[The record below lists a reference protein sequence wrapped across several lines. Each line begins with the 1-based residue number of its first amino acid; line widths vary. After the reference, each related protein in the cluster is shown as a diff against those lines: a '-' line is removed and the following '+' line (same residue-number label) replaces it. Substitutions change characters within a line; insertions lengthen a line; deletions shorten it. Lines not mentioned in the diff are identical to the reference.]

1 MSDDAESK
9 TSLKNR
15 SCISISDYLRSKAKS
30 HREFSYYTNLNFGKN
45 DELTTELHG
54 LFFSDGGTWED
65 EEDKLHIQ
73 QLANNKERKAFVRCL
88 NFLKSEDVAMWKMYA
103 DVLGIRVKFPK
114 SFFEKLFSGKKHSFI
129 VTLKTTGLYNNKRIN
144 VDFSSENIGYKE
156 PNVDFSDVLY
166 INKND
171 EKGKEGTYYITRSG
185 ESIKDCAKEDLKD
198 LQGIFKKNIKFKSET
213 ETRLLLY
220 LTSDDIKC
228 LPGLQLSDIKGFLL
242 SSEDFDKDSEKSI
255 SISFRPKYL
264 DTATTEI
271 CNFFNDNKLKITND
285 NGSFNKIVSI
295 QNASKYIDLYNTLRK
310 KYNKPKSIHAFHDEI
325 KKIILY

>member
-1 MSDDAESK
+1 MSDDTESK

-15 SCISISDYLRSKAKS
+15 SGISISDYLRSKAKS

-65 EEDKLHIQ
+65 EEDKLHLQ
-73 QLANNKERKAFVRCL
+73 QLTNNKKRKAFVRCL

-114 SFFEKLFSGKKHSFI
+114 NFFEKLFSGKKHSFI
-129 VTLKTTGLYNNKRIN
+129 VTLKTTGQYNNKRIN
-144 VDFSSENIGYKE
+144 VDFSSKNIGNKE
-156 PNVDFSDVLY
+156 PNVDFFDVLY
-166 INKND
+166 INKNN
-171 EKGKEGTYYITRSG
+171 EKNKEGTYYITRSG
-185 ESIKDCAKEDLKD
+185 ESIKDCSKEDLKD
-198 LQGIFKKNIKFKSET
+198 LQCIFKKNIKFKSET

-242 SSEDFDKDSEKSI
+242 NSDDFDKDSKKSI
-255 SISFRPKYL
+255 SISLRPKYL

-271 CNFFNDNKLKITND
+271 CNFFNDNKLKITNN
-285 NGSFNKIVSI
+285 NGSFNKIVNI
-295 QNASKYIDLYNTLRK
+295 QNASNHITSYNNLREKYD
-310 KYNKPKSIHAFHDEI
+310 KPISINILEEGI
-325 KKIILY
+325 KKK

>member
-1 MSDDAESK
+1 MSEDKENK
-9 TSLKNR
+9 PSLKNR
-15 SCISISDYLRSKAKS
+15 LGISISDYLRSKAIS

-114 SFFEKLFSGKKHSFI
+114 SFFEKLFSGEKHSFI

-144 VDFSSENIGYKE
+144 VDFSSKNIGNKE
-156 PNVDFSDVLY
+156 PNVDFFDVLY
-166 INKND
+166 INKNN
-171 EKGKEGTYYITRSG
+171 EKNKEGTYYITRSG
-185 ESIKDCAKEDLKD
+185 ESIKDCTKEDLKN

-228 LPGLQLSDIKGFLL
+228 LPGLQLSDIRGFLL
-242 SSEDFDKDSEKSI
+242 RSNDLDKDSGKSI
-255 SISFRPKYL
+255 SISLRPKYL

-271 CNFFNDNKLKITND
+271 CNFFNNNKLKITNN
-285 NGSFNKIVSI
+285 NGSFNKIANI
-295 QNASKYIDLYNTLRK
+295 QNASNHITSYNNLREKYDKPISIDIL
-310 KYNKPKSIHAFHDEI
+310 EEGI
-325 KKIILY
+325 KKK